1 MTPAAHERFQVR
13 TPMLLMSAAA
23 WILLAVQPGGM
34 GLVHCP
40 PAMMRG
46 ASISASLHMLL
57 ALNPPATLALGWAL
71 MLAAMM
77 LPLLIAPV
85 RHVRDRSFAQ
95 RRARAIALF
104 VSGYTGVWMAA
115 GAVLLSLAMAARLAA
130 PESPAPVAGVAAIA
144 LIWQFSPGKQLCLNR
159 GHAHAALAA
168 FGPPADLDSL
178 RFGVTHGVWCVG
190 SCWALM
196 LVPMLVS
203 SGHLAMMAVVSL
215 WLIAEKL
222 DRPMPRR
229 WRVRAPGKAAR
240 IAIAQTR
247 MLLERV

>member
-1 MTPAAHERFQVR
+1 MTPAAQERFQVR

-34 GLVHCP
+34 ALVHCP

-46 ASISASLHMLL
+46 ASVSASLHMLF

-95 RRARAIALF
+95 RRVRAIALF
-104 VSGYTGVWMAA
+104 VSGYTVVWMAA
-115 GAVLLSLAMAARLAA
+115 GAVLLSLSITARLTASESLALAA
-130 PESPAPVAGVAAIA
+130 AAAIA
-144 LIWQFSPGKQLCLNR
+144 LVWQFSPVKQLCLNR

-196 LVPMLVS
+196 LVPMLVW
-203 SGHLAMMAVVSL
+203 SGHLAVMAVVSL
-215 WLIAEKL
+215 WLVAEKL

>member
-1 MTPAAHERFQVR
+1 MTPAARERLHVR
-13 TPMLLMSAAA
+13 TPLLLLSAAA
-23 WILLAVQPGGM
+23 WMLLAVQPGGM
-34 GLVHCP
+34 ALAHCP
-40 PAMMRG
+40 PAMMR
-46 ASISASLHMLL
+46 AATWPASLDMLL
-57 ALNPPATLALGWAL
+57 ARNPPATLALGWAL

-104 VSGYTGVWMAA
+104 VSGYTGVWMVA

-130 PESPAPVAGVAAIA
+130 PVSLAPVAAAAAIA
-144 LIWQFSPGKQLCLNR
+144 LVWQFSPVKQLCLNR

-168 FGPPADLDSL
+168 FGPAADLDAL
-178 RFGVTHGVWCVG
+178 RFGVMHGVWCVG

-196 LVPMLVS
+196 LVPLLVS
-203 SGHLAMMAVVSL
+203 TGHLAAMAVVSL
-215 WLIAEKL
+215 WLFAEKL

-247 MLLERV
+247 ILLERS